1 MAQLLIFNQDN
12 THDDPIINERDCYK
26 QGDIIVIKP
35 DDHIW
40 GLQEHPQ
47 TATSPKFWVVQ
58 YNNISD
64 EIIGYL
70 TEQYVEIQDETT
82 TVLLQRLWKF
92 DSQLLPSQQFTELM
106 STGTA
111 VLDWETDSIYIK
123 NKLTNLSPS
132 NP

>member
-12 THDDPIINERDCYK
+12 VHDDPIINERDCYK

-35 DDHIW
+35 DDHTW

-47 TATSPKFWVVQ
+47 IATSPKFWIVQ

-64 EIIGYL
+64 TDIEYL
-70 TEQYVEIQDETT
+70 TAQHMEIQDETIT
-82 TVLLQRLWKF
+82 ILLQRLWKF
-92 DSQLLPSQQFTELM
+92 DSQLLPSQQFSELM
-106 STGTA
+106 LTGML
-111 VLDWETDSIYIK
+111 VLDWETDSVYIK

-132 NP
+132 TP